1 MDYAVINPIV
11 EKKRTQLNDMN
22 KKKEEIVK
30 NLEEIKSMKVEF
42 ADLIK
47 EREKKAWNDHVTS
60 LIPWFGIEI
69 PITRSSL
76 RLERRVR
83 KENGLSGF

>member
-1 MDYAVINPIV
+1 MESDRVRI
-11 EKKRTQLNDMN
+11 RTEEQLLISQRF
-22 KKKEEIVK
+22 EHF
-30 NLEEIKSMKVEF
+30 LEWVDQEIKSMRIEF

-83 KENGLSGF
+83 NENGLSGF